1 MAPEISPRRLN
12 PLSPISS
19 AALALI
25 RAWPVVLLSVARST
39 WEILILFIAALVIWR
54 IAVWS
59 RTYWSLD
66 QAGLVM
72 RSGIWRRQTQTVPPQ
87 RVQQIEIRRSLRHR
101 LLGLAVV
108 RVGLAGGGDDNQVEL
123 DALRSGEASE
133 LQRVLEHWR
142 TLGTQIPNV
151 WPAPTGF
158 PMVLAPA
165 PEPITTPNIDSGTR
179 TGSAIFQ
186 VRTWHLIAAGLSSR
200 TLWLAPIAA
209 IGGALQLSGD
219 LGRGEEA
226 RETLRDWVTS
236 TGPVIAVP
244 VIATAAV
251 ALAVGSHLVR
261 NHRYRITRH
270 RDEFI
275 LSRGLVETRSVTV
288 PQARIQAVQM
298 TSNWIRVMLGLAAMQ
313 IHTADLGPRSAGAV
327 DVPIGSRTELISL
340 GDRLLGVPAA
350 AIICRRHP
358 LAAIR
363 REVFRRLL
371 RLVPVAIMA
380 SLAIGGLVQTTEAH
394 LLIAAG
400 IGALLAVASGIL
412 AATRRATGWD
422 DAAIVTRSGFFT
434 RTQWTVP
441 IGHLQ
446 SVATMQNPFQRRL
459 GLISLRLDVAGTRS
473 GVMIRDL
480 GVTEAGNLLAHLAP
494 SDQPHETSR
503 SARTASSALNVQASG
518 MTSRRP

>member
-1 MAPEISPRRLN
+1 MAPEISARRLN
-12 PLSPISS
+12 PLSPVAST
-19 AALALI
+19 ALALI

-39 WEILILFIAALVIWR
+39 WEVLILFIIAIVIWR

-66 QAGLVM
+66 EAGLVM

-87 RVQQIEIRRSLRHR
+87 RVQQIEIRRGLRHR

-108 RVGLAGGGDDNQVEL
+108 RVGLAGSGDDNQVEL

-142 TLGTQIPNV
+142 TLGTQTPAV

-165 PEPITTPNIDSGTR
+165 PEAITPPRVRSDASISP
-179 TGSAIFQ
+179 AIFE

-200 TLWLAPIAA
+200 TLWVAPIAA

-219 LGRGEEA
+219 LGRGEET

-236 TGPVIAVP
+236 SGPLIAVP
-244 VIATAAV
+244 VIASAAV
-251 ALAVGSHLVR
+251 ALAIGSHLVR

-270 RDEFI
+270 GGEFI

-288 PQARIQAVQM
+288 PQARIQALQI
-298 TSNWIRVMLGLAAMQ
+298 TANWIRVILGLATMQ

-327 DVPIGSRTELISL
+327 DVPIGSRKELIPL
-340 GDRLLGVPAA
+340 GDRLLGLPAA
-350 AIICRRHP
+350 AIICERHP
-358 LAAIR
+358 LAAVR
-363 REVFRRLL
+363 REVFRRVL
-371 RLVPVAIMA
+371 RLVPVSVIAT
-380 SLAIGGLVQTTEAH
+380 LAIGGIVRTTPTH
-394 LLIAAG
+394 LAIAAG
-400 IGALLAVASGIL
+400 SGGLLAVISGIL
-412 AATRRATGWD
+412 AATQRATGWND
-422 DAAIVTRSGFFT
+422 SAIVTRSGFYT

-441 IGHLQ
+441 NGRIQ
-446 SVATMQNPFQRRL
+446 SVGSTQNPFQRRL
-459 GLISLRLDVAGTRS
+459 GLMSLRLDVAGTRS
-473 GVMIRDL
+473 GVMIKDL
-480 GVTEAGNLLAHLAP
+480 SVTEAERLLAHL
-494 SDQPHETSR
+494 DSR
-503 SARTASSALNVQASG
+503 HLNARVIEPV
-518 MTSRRP
+518 R